1 MLNKKDLR
9 DLIETTLLDIKL
21 TGAVVEKDYYVTQ
34 VIQALSDIQLEY
46 KSGY

>member
-21 TGAVVEKDYYVTQ
+21 TGAVVEKDYYAFGVRPDLLTFL
-34 VIQALSDIQLEY
+34 IS
-46 KSGY
+46 